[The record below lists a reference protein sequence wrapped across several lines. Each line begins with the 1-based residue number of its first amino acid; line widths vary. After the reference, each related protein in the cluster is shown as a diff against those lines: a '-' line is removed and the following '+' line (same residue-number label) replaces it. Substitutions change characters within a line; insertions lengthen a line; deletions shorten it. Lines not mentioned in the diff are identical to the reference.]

1 MEIEPIEDQT
11 AVKSRTLGH
20 HSSFSSP
27 FSKLSTSS
35 LLLLLLYVTVNT
47 EPLTFLL
54 RSKSD
59 EDLLHNASPLLHNV
73 SSVTHRSSIQVTD
86 HSTIM
91 QELSKRL
98 SGIASIDNEDD
109 GNGTS
114 DRETSPQEPN
124 VDTLSPVIKITDS
137 SPVAPRKQCRASSED
152 LTALRDAG
160 TLHHP
165 AIAHTP
171 ATLTKSI
178 TPSIAKKKYVGKHR
192 KARSL
197 GSK

>member
-1 MEIEPIEDQT
+1 
-11 AVKSRTLGH
+11 
-20 HSSFSSP
+20 
-27 FSKLSTSS
+27 
-35 LLLLLLYVTVNT
+35 
-47 EPLTFLL
+47 
-54 RSKSD
+54 
-59 EDLLHNASPLLHNV
+59 
-73 SSVTHRSSIQVTD
+73 
-86 HSTIM
+86 M

-109 GNGTS
+109 GNRIS

-124 VDTLSPVIKITDS
+124 IDALSPVIKITGS

-152 LTALRDAG
+152 LTALRD
-160 TLHHP
+160 TRTSHHP
-165 AIAHTP
+165 AHTA

-178 TPSIAKKKYVGKHR
+178 TPSVAKKKYVGKHR